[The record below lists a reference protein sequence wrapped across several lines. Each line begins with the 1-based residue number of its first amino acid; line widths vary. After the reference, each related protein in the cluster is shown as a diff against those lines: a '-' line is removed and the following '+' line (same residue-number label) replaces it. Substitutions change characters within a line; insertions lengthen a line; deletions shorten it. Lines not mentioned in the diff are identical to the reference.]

1 MFGSSCIGWYR
12 CALVAAVVLFTI
24 HAGAYAG
31 PYSPG
36 KGGVDEAAFIDAGI
50 AGFVGPAGEGITAT
64 DTNGNYINPVFTAWA
79 TGVVDYTPSDQ
90 TTFYGQ
96 DGIGPQFA
104 DPTRVLGAVTGNNFD
119 IVSLG
124 DMTTAELD
132 DYFNDAADHYN
143 PGSITLSF
151 DQAITNG
158 AGADFAVFENG
169 FVSNYTTGAGSVSGQ
184 MFAEIGFVE
193 VSTDGVNFAR
203 FPSSYLNYPL
213 GEGLPSNTS
222 YLTQDVSNLYNLAGK
237 HANAYGE
244 SWGTPFNLD
253 DLLDDQLVIDGI
265 VLLNEINFVRI
276 VDIPG
281 DGSFTDAAG
290 NSIFDAWATWGSGG
304 MDLDAIGVINAVV
317 AVPEPASIVAILIGA
332 TMITHRREHR

>member
-1 MFGSSCIGWYR
+1 MR
-12 CALVAAVVLFTI
+12 
-24 HAGAYAG
+24 G
-31 PYSPG
+31 P
-36 KGGVDEAAFIDAGI
+36 GGRLLPNCRGHDAG
-50 AGFVGPAGEGITAT
+50 VLR
-64 DTNGNYINPVFTAWA
+64 
-79 TGVVDYTPSDQ
+79 
-90 TTFYGQ
+90 
-96 DGIGPQFA
+96 
-104 DPTRVLGAVTGNNFD
+104 PTRVLGAVTGNNFD